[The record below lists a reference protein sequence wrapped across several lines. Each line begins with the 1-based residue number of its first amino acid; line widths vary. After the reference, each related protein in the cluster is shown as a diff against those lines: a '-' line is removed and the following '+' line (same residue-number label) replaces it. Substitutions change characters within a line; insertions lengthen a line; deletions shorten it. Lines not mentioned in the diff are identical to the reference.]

1 MLPLT
6 STTTTPA
13 VGLVATAEFYA
24 DFSTSVAPL
33 DFQFQ
38 VNSSNYPQ
46 FSMGVA
52 DCLQMTLD
60 ANNIDELHDTP
71 TLQEY
76 LNNKFIVAGGF
87 NLPHKVGDVPCLSG
101 LNTTGQNA
109 YFGLQSVGSGNDSS
123 NYENIILS
131 ETDTI
136 MRVGAM
142 RQIEII
148 N

>member
-6 STTTTPA
+6 STVTTPA
-13 VGLVATAEFYA
+13 AGLVATGRYA
-24 DFSTSVAPL
+24 DFSATATAPL

-46 FSMGVA
+46 YSMGVA
-52 DCLQMTLD
+52 DCLQMALD
-60 ANNIDELHDTP
+60 ANDIDELHDTP
-71 TLQEY
+71 SFQKY
-76 LNNKFIVAGGF
+76 LNNKFIVACGF

-109 YFGLQSVGSGNDSS
+109 YFGLQSVGTGNDSG
-123 NYENIILS
+123 NYENIILA

-142 RQIEII
+142 CQIEII